1 MEIVFLAGR
10 ILRFCATKSPFFD
23 ALVAYFFTLYDENS
37 AVRMVYVL
45 LNLLFFPFW

>member
-23 ALVAYFFTLYDENS
+23 ALVAFF
-37 AVRMVYVL
+37 L
-45 LNLLFFPFW
+45 LCLMKMQPYGWFMCY